1 MQVCC
6 HGQVDLLAYVYFFL
20 ANVKGQS
27 ARMVITNASRGLA
40 ETMSSNLGPKGTMK
54 MLVSGSG
61 EIKLTK
67 DGGVLLSEM
76 QFQHPIAQMI
86 ARAVTAQY
94 VTFNNA
100 K

>member
-1 MQVCC
+1 M
-6 HGQVDLLAYVYFFL
+6 
-20 ANVKGQS
+20 
-27 ARMVITNASRGLA
+27 ITNASRGLA
-40 ETMSSNLGPKGTMK
+40 DTLSSNLGPKGTMK

-61 EIKLTK
+61 DIKLTK

-94 VTFNNA
+94 VLLFASMLQRCGSFWANLCAHQTLENLNSH
-100 K
+100 